1 MCTGLNFKTK
11 DNNYFGRNYDYELSY
26 KETVTVVPRNFKLS
40 YREFDDVF
48 THYAMIGVTTGF
60 VDEYPLFY
68 DAMNEKGLCIAGLN
82 FKDNA
87 VYNQV
92 EKDMINITPFEFI
105 PYLLGGFE
113 SVTDVKKI
121 LGVVNLIDEDYSK
134 ELPLSPLHWII
145 GDRSGDCIVVES
157 VKEGLQVYDN
167 PYGVLTNNPPFNYQI
182 NELNKYM
189 GLSTTNP
196 KDCFG
201 VDLEEYSR
209 GMGAFGLPGDYSS
222 TSRFVKAVY
231 TLANAKEYDY
241 DEDNVNQFFHIL
253 GCVEQVDGLTTVNTK
268 GDCEYTIYSSCYSKD
283 TLFYKTYNDSTIK
296 SVCLNDYKLNGTV
309 LSHQL
314 LE

>member
-26 KETVTVVPRNFKLS
+26 KETVTVVPRNFNLH
-40 YREFDDVF
+40 YREFDDIDA
-48 THYAMIGVTTGF
+48 HHAMIGITTGF

-68 DAMNEKGLCIAGLN
+68 DAMNEKGLCVAGLN
-82 FKDNA
+82 FQDNA

-105 PYLLGGFE
+105 PFLLGSFE

-121 LGVVNLIDEDYSK
+121 LGDVNLIDEDYSK

-145 GDRSGDCIVVES
+145 GDKTGDCIVVES
-157 VKEGLQVYDN
+157 VKEGLKVYDN

-189 GLSTTNP
+189 GLSTVNP
-196 KDCFG
+196 SNNFG
-201 VDLEEYSR
+201 VELNEYSR

-241 DEDNVNQFFHIL
+241 DEGNINQFFHIL
-253 GCVEQVDGLTTVNTK
+253 GSVEQVNGLTKVNNQ
-268 GDCEYTIYSSCYSKD
+268 GDYEYTIYSSCYAKD
-283 TLFYKTYNDSTIK
+283 TLFYKTYNDFCIN
-296 SVCLNDYKLNGTV
+296 SVCLNDFALDSVELY
-309 LSHQL
+309 HQEL
-314 LE
+314 